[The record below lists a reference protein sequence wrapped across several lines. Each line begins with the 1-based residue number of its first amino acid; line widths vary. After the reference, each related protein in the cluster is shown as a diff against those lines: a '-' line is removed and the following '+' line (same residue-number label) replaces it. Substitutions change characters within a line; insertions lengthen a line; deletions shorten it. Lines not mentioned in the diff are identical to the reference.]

1 MARRYRGTVTSP
13 PPECGARTGTL
24 LDHWKG
30 GSTGPILL
38 IYRLF
43 LAAVSFSAYRNISQ
57 CFSHFFCPSFE
68 FNGLH
73 ATHHWYLVT
82 VDAPPRFAERVTR
95 LPISRYGLPVQRL
108 AWCFSVP
115 PCNFWPPYQ
124 YSQCTSTAVQPYLRQ
139 SASLAPPVSS
149 SSSSSSTSV
158 YTSRQPLAMPPKTS
172 ARGQDDKPDGPATKE
187 RPSASSAKMR
197 RNASQT
203 SNNQPREAPTSAP
216 TSAPAPGLS
225 EPTPP
230 TVSSL
235 CSSQTSR
242 VCCNSDRGHFRFLHP
257 ASRE

>member
-13 PPECGARTGTL
+13 PPECGARIGTL

-43 LAAVSFSAYRNISQ
+43 LPAVSFSAYRNISQ

-124 YSQCTSTAVQPYLRQ
+124 YSQCTSTAVQPYLRKCVART
-139 SASLAPPVSS
+139 ASFLLFFLLFNFCLH
-149 SSSSSSTSV
+149 
-158 YTSRQPLAMPPKTS
+158 Q
-172 ARGQDDKPDGPATKE
+172 
-187 RPSASSAKMR
+187 
-197 RNASQT
+197 
-203 SNNQPREAPTSAP
+203 
-216 TSAPAPGLS
+216 
-225 EPTPP
+225 PP
-230 TVSSL
+230 TTRHAPQNL
-235 CSSQTSR
+235 CPR
-242 VCCNSDRGHFRFLHP
+242 AG
-257 ASRE
+257 